1 MRDVF
6 YRVRSGGLKILILN
20 NGGLQ
25 IRRDG
30 RGITNPGRVAKK
42 QGWDGQH
49 EKHWPYFRRLP
60 YHNRR

>member
-42 QGWDGQH
+42 QG
-49 EKHWPYFRRLP
+49 
-60 YHNRR
+60 